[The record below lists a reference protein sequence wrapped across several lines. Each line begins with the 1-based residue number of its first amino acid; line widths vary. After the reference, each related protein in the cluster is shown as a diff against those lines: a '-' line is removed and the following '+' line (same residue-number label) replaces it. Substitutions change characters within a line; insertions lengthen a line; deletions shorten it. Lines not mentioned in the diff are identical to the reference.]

1 MLHNNFQL
9 ERWNSIMDR
18 CKVCC
23 GAVLDKKNRRSLQSV
38 ESKQCKDGL
47 VSLCI
52 ENQIDFGSELHTG
65 YVCKRP
71 CYEAVNKYLNLK
83 RQCKS
88 LEAELVS
95 KLSSSSEWLQT
106 QSTAAQSTSLT
117 SASLTERRGMKR
129 PRVASAEQPPP
140 VKVRQ
145 YS

>member
-1 MLHNNFQL
+1 MLDNYQL
-9 ERWNSIMDR
+9 ECWNLIMDR
-18 CKVCC
+18 CKVCR
-23 GAVLDKKNRRSLQSV
+23 GAVLDKKNRRSLQSH

-52 ENQIDFGSELHTG
+52 ENEIDFASELRTG

-83 RQCKS
+83 RQYKS

-106 QSTAAQSTSLT
+106 QSTSLT
-117 SASLTERRGMKR
+117 SASLTERRGVKR
-129 PRVASAEQPPP
+129 PRVASRSRSEQSPP